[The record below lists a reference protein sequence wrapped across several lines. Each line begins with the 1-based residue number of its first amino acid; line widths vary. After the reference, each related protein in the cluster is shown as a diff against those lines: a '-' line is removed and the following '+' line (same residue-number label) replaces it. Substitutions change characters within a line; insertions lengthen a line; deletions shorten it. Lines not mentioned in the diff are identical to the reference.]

1 MEPEHRGREV
11 WYSKLFRIF
20 NSAICFSIAYIAITQ
35 LYWVSM
41 ALVAKLFKFDS
52 FIYYYGIKFMLN
64 DQSWNH
70 RNISLIYGTGPVFAL
85 MAGLLCLLFFYKL
98 KRIPSLLNVLFL
110 WGFVIGTGIFSTQ
123 ALIAS
128 LGMNNYD
135 SDFYQNLA
143 VVFTWLK
150 IPAFLVYLL
159 NIPFA
164 FMLIYFAA
172 NSGKPFL
179 SLSFSYGKVNKLSRK
194 RRYFFET
201 VIVPF
206 LLGGL
211 ITTVLT
217 FPMNLSIHL
226 LYLAVIAVQL
236 LIAWYMLVHI
246 EVLKED
252 VLRLKSLQV
261 LNPFL
266 VFFLVLAI
274 ITVLVTWKGLYF
286 SFN

>member
-1 MEPEHRGREV
+1 MKPEHRGREV

-35 LYWVSM
+35 FFWISM

-52 FIYYYGIKFMLN
+52 FIYYYGVKFLLN
-64 DQSWNH
+64 DQSWN
-70 RNISLIYGTGPVFAL
+70 RTNITLIFGMGPVFSL
-85 MAGLLCLLFFYKL
+85 IAGLFCLFLFYQL
-98 KRIPSLLNVLFL
+98 RRIPSLLNVLLL
-110 WGFVIGTGIFSTQ
+110 WGFIIGNSVFSIQGI
-123 ALIAS
+123 LAS
-128 LGMNNYD
+128 LGIYKYD

-150 IPAFLVYLL
+150 IPPFLVYLL

-164 FMLIYFAA
+164 FALIYFAV
-172 NSGKPFL
+172 NSAKPFL
-179 SLSFSYGKVNKLSRK
+179 SLSYSYGKVNKDSRK

-201 VIVPF
+201 AIVPF

-217 FPMNLSIHL
+217 FPMNISIHL
-226 LYLAVIAVQL
+226 LYLSAIAVQL
-236 LIAWYMLVHI
+236 LIAWYILSHVEI
-246 EVLKED
+246 LKEEVLK
-252 VLRLKSLQV
+252 LNSLQV

-266 VFFLVLAI
+266 VFFLALAI
-274 ITVLVTWKGLYF
+274 IIVLVTWKGLYF